1 MTDAEEHVR
10 KEISKTGFPLELEIF
25 SILTSGPW
33 VVTAQD
39 YFHDTDEN
47 KSRHIDLA
55 AMNMPN
61 VDKHGNIINQVEPIS
76 LNWNLS
82 VECKKSSRNWVF
94 FPVDDYYVD
103 TSGLGINI
111 KISEGPGF
119 GHYDPKKYKI
129 ASIYTTLNE
138 GKDEIFEALMQ
149 LVKHVSYSKNK
160 IWERTKL
167 LSETRYSINFWFPI
181 IVLDGKMWNVFTK
194 NGQIAEIVESKHTI
208 LKMQYGS
215 SNVEEEG
222 FAIDVVQ
229 KSYFGELMN
238 IIINDMKSY
247 EKLTK
252 KDKTFLMKTLDEDFL
267 ERTALKHG
275 NIF

>member
-1 MTDAEEHVR
+1 MTNAEEHVR
-10 KEISKTGFPLELEIF
+10 KEVLKTGFPLELEIF

-47 KSRHIDLA
+47 KSRYIDLA
-55 AMNMPN
+55 AMDMP
-61 VDKHGNIINQVEPIS
+61 VLDEHGNITNSLEPIR

-82 VECKKSSRNWVF
+82 IECKKSSRNWVF
-94 FPVDDYYVD
+94 FPVDDYYID
-103 TSGLGINI
+103 TSGLGINT
-111 KISEGPGF
+111 KIMEGPGF

-129 ASIYTTLNE
+129 ASIYTVLDG
-138 GKDEIFEALMQ
+138 GKDEIFEAVMQ

-167 LSETRYSINFWFPI
+167 LSESRYSMNLWFPI
-181 IVLDGKMWNVFTK
+181 IVLDGKMWNVLTK
-194 NGQIAEIVESKHTI
+194 NGQIAEIIESKHTI

-215 SNVEEEG
+215 SNAEEEG

-229 KSYFGELMN
+229 RSNFRELMN
-238 IIINDMKSY
+238 IITKDMKSY
-247 EKLTK
+247 ENLIK
-252 KDKTFLMKTLDEDFL
+252 KEKTHLIKTLDEDFSK
-267 ERTALKHG
+267 RTAPKPG
-275 NIF
+275 NVL